1 MFDKFL
7 FDKRVFEDELRKS
20 KNPLL
25 VFKKAYKNGYNYLIN
40 CFTPGENIEFLVKQQ
55 TWLIDQLLILAW
67 KEFITSDELSLIA
80 VGGYGRSELHPGS
93 DIDLLVLFQ
102 KAPTKTQRQN
112 TELLIRTLWD
122 VGLTIGHSVRT
133 LRDCTAQSRS
143 DVTVMTNL
151 LESRVLA
158 GNAELLGQLKLRTG
172 IDLMW
177 PAAKY
182 LDAKIEEQSARHL
195 RYDDTAYNLEPQ
207 IKEGPGGLRDL
218 QTIGWV
224 AHRVLGQQGLRY
236 LISYNYLT
244 EHEYRELIRGRNFLW
259 KIRNALHFASG
270 RAEDRLLF
278 DYQRGIAQQF
288 GYKDTTTLAVEKF
301 MKRYYRTAGQI
312 RLLNSTVLQQLSA
325 VTKPKHQKHKVAD
338 LNRRFHIKNELIEI
352 RNSNVFQTSPF
363 ALLEVFLLLQQHP
376 DLKGIGV
383 DTIRSIRENLFRIDA
398 GFRQDLRCRSL
409 FMEIL
414 KAPLGQTRA
423 LRQMNAYG
431 ILGAYIPQFG
441 RIVGQMQHDL
451 FHVYTVDAH
460 LLFVVR
466 NLRRL
471 ELPEHDTE
479 YPAESKLMRTIFKRH
494 RLFIAA
500 LFHDISKGQGG
511 DHSKL
516 GESEAFQFCRKHNL
530 SDYDCHFVSWLVRH
544 HLTMSWIAQR
554 EDISDVG
561 VIDDFA
567 RLVGDQE
574 HLDNLYLLT
583 VADIRGTSPHVWND
597 WKAKLLSDLYNLTT
611 QALRRDVGSPLFRAY
626 CQHIRR
632 RVPVE
637 F

>member
-1 MFDKFL
+1 MWLSRNRILDTRIL
-7 FDKRVFEDELRKS
+7 HRLMEDSNRVS
-20 KNPLL
+20 
-25 VFKKAYKNGYNYLIN
+25 
-40 CFTPGENIEFLVKQQ
+40 LVKTLLNESKGVLRNYHLGGAPSQDIV
-55 TWLIDQLLILAW
+55 TAHAWFVDQVIKAIW
-67 KEFITSDELSLIA
+67 EHHAPTAEKGRSVALIA

-112 TELLIRTLWD
+112 TESLIRTLWD

-133 LRDCTAQSRS
+133 LRDCTSQSRN

-158 GNAELLGQLKLRTG
+158 GDAELLSQLKLKTG

-182 LDAKIEEQSARHL
+182 LEAKIEEQSARHL

-207 IKEGPGGLRDL
+207 IKEGPGGLRDV

-224 AHRVLGQQGLRY
+224 AHRVLSQQGLRY

-244 EHEYRELIRGRNFLW
+244 EHEYRDLIRGRNFLW
-259 KIRNALHFASG
+259 KIRTALHFASG

-278 DYQRGIAQQF
+278 DYQREIAQQF
-288 GYKDTTTLAVEKF
+288 GYKDTTTLAVEKL
-301 MKRYYRTAGQI
+301 MKRYYRTAGEI
-312 RLLNSTVLQQLSA
+312 RLLNTTVLQQLQA
-325 VTKPKHQKHKVAD
+325 VTKPKTKGRENKAVD
-338 LNRRFHIKNELIEI
+338 LNRRFYMKNAVIEI
-352 RNSNVFQTSPF
+352 RNPNVFQTSPF

-441 RIVGQMQHDL
+441 RIIGQMQHDL

-471 ELPEHDTE
+471 EMPEHDAE
-479 YPAESKLMRTIFKRH
+479 YPAESQLMRTIFKRH

-516 GESEAFQFCRKHNL
+516 
-530 SDYDCHFVSWLVRH
+530 V
-544 HLTMSWIAQR
+544 
-554 EDISDVG
+554 
-561 VIDDFA
+561 
-567 RLVGDQE
+567 
-574 HLDNLYLLT
+574 
-583 VADIRGTSPHVWND
+583 
-597 WKAKLLSDLYNLTT
+597 
-611 QALRRDVGSPLFRAY
+611 
-626 CQHIRR
+626 
-632 RVPVE
+632 
-637 F
+637 